1 MSLKCWTSDEEK
13 RLLKKR
19 IDVAAGRIPAD
30 MVIQN
35 AKIVQKKELKLP
47 KSVTN
52 VILCRNPRC
61 ITSVEQGLDH
71 VFILTD
77 PEKEVYRCRYCE
89 EQYHPNK

>member
-35 AKIVQKKELKLP
+35 AKIVDVFSGKILEGDIAV
-47 KSVTN
+47 SDG
-52 VILCRNPRC
+52 VIAG
-61 ITSVEQGLDH
+61 S
-71 VFILTD
+71 
-77 PEKEVYRCRYCE
+77 
-89 EQYHPNK
+89 